1 VLGVEVN
8 EESAAMKVHARV
20 LAAFV
25 GALLVVTA
33 ACGGDDGTEANDDDT
48 ESENAATSEQEP
60 ESSTGD
66 ESTTTAPLSPEDEVI
81 RDYEAASAAFS
92 AAANPPNPDAPELA
106 EHFTGSSL
114 TRYQTTLRS
123 LQEAGATA
131 ENSVEHRVL
140 NVTIVGET
148 AQVQDCFVD
157 TTEQFS
163 ATTGESLGGASTTT
177 MHVDVELQRVDGVWK
192 VAERTERNDPCPA
205 T

>member
-1 VLGVEVN
+1 
-8 EESAAMKVHARV
+8 MRTHARV
-20 LAAFV
+20 VAALAGV
-25 GALLVVTA
+25 LLVAAA
-33 ACGGDDGTEANDDDT
+33 ACGGADGADDDAAAAGPTTSEEAPESPSGDDG
-48 ESENAATSEQEP
+48 
-60 ESSTGD
+60 
-66 ESTTTAPLSPEDEVI
+66 STTTAAVSPEDQVV

-106 EHFTGSSL
+106 AHFTGSSL

-123 LQEAGATA
+123 LQEAGAYA
-131 ENSVEHRVL
+131 ENSVEHGVVDVR
-140 NVTIVGET
+140 IVGET
-148 AQVQDCFVD
+148 AQLQDCFVD

-163 ATTGESLGGASTTT
+163 AATGESLGGASTTT